1 MRAVLSWLREY
12 VDIRES
18 AKDLA
23 HALTMAGIAV
33 DAVAQDGGETV
44 FELDITSNR
53 PDAMNHFGIA
63 REIAAIYGRE
73 LRAPQI
79 DLTESAAP
87 ADAAA
92 AVEIADSDLCPRYV
106 GRVLRN
112 IRVAP
117 APDWM
122 RRRLELC
129 GIRSI
134 NNIAD
139 LTNYVL
145 LEIGQPTHAFDLDK
159 LAENRIVVRR
169 ARAGETLVT
178 LDGEKRDLS
187 PDCLA
192 VCDASVPVALAGI
205 MGGADSEIGADTRNV
220 LIEAAWFQPASI
232 RNTARRFKMHTEA
245 SHRFE
250 RGADWNA
257 APRAADRI
265 AGLLAQAGG
274 GEALRGRIDC
284 FPAPPSRPTIRLRR
298 ASIARHLGID
308 VADAEI
314 AAGLDALGFAPQ
326 PAEDGWTIEAPS
338 SRLDVEREIDL
349 IEEIARIHGF
359 ERFPSTLP
367 PVGAAPR
374 PTPFEKEEAR
384 ARATIQSLGY
394 DETIGYSFISSAEA
408 AQFGGG
414 RAVPLRNPLS
424 ESWDVMRNS
433 AVPTMLRALEWNL
446 NRGEA
451 SVKLAEIG
459 RLYEK
464 TGGEYREPRVLV
476 LGAAGQAVP
485 DSLGE
490 QGRGY
495 RFLDF
500 KADAEAVLQLFDTV
514 RLDFETRGL
523 PAYYREGHAAAA
535 LGDGV
540 TLAFLGE
547 LDPAA
552 AAARKIKHRV
562 FVAEIFL
569 DPLYAAGL
577 RAPRHRALPKVSAV
591 SRDFS
596 LMAPEGVL
604 FSEISRAVG
613 PMPHLT
619 QLQPVEIF
627 RGENVPAGKYSLL
640 LRASWQKLEE
650 NFTDE
655 QVNAFAEQ
663 LRVSLEKK
671 LGIVRRDL
679 AVGKG
684 GKTPAGQSP
693 PRTLRKAS

>member
-12 VDIRES
+12 VEIGES
-18 AKDLA
+18 PKDLA

-33 DAVAQDGGETV
+33 DAVAQHGGETV

-63 REIAAIYGRE
+63 REIAAIYGRG
-73 LRAPQI
+73 LRAPKI

-92 AVEIADSDLCPRYV
+92 SVEIADSDLCPRYV

-112 IRVAP
+112 VTVAP

-129 GIRSI
+129 GVRSI

-159 LAENRIVVRR
+159 LTENRIVVRR
-169 ARAGETLVT
+169 ARDGETLVT
-178 LDGEKRDLS
+178 LDGEERRLS

-192 VCDASVPVALAGI
+192 ICDASVPVALAGI
-205 MGGADSEIGADTRNV
+205 MGGADSEIGPSTRNV
-220 LIEAAWFQPASI
+220 LIEAAWFQPGSI
-232 RNTARRFKMHTEA
+232 RNTARKFKMHTEA

-274 GEALRGRIDC
+274 GEVLRGRIDC
-284 FPAPPSRPTIRLRR
+284 FPAPPRRPTIRLRR
-298 ASIARHLGID
+298 ASIAQHLGIAID
-308 VADAEI
+308 DAET
-314 AAGLDALGFAPQ
+314 AAILGALGFAPQ
-326 PAEDGWTIEAPS
+326 PAEDGWTVEAPS
-338 SRLDVEREIDL
+338 RRLDVEREIDL

-367 PVGAAPR
+367 PIGAAPR
-374 PTPFEKEEAR
+374 PTPFEKEEQR
-384 ARATIQSLGY
+384 VRSTIQSLGY
-394 DETIGYSFISSAEA
+394 DETIGYSFLSSAEA

-414 RAVPLRNPLS
+414 EAVPLRNPLS

-433 AVPTMLRALEWNL
+433 AAPTMLRAMEWNI
-446 NRGEA
+446 NRGEPT
-451 SVKLAEIG
+451 VKLAEIG

-464 TGGEYREPRVLV
+464 SADGYREPRILV
-476 LGAAGQAVP
+476 LGASGQARADALDEP
-485 DSLGE
+485 
-490 QGRGY
+490 GRDC
-495 RFLDF
+495 RFPDF
-500 KADAEAVLQLFDTV
+500 KSDVEAVLQPFDTL
-514 RLDFETRGL
+514 RLDFDTKGL
-523 PAYYREGHAAAA
+523 PAYYREGRAAAA

-540 TLAFLGE
+540 VLAFLGE
-547 LDPAA
+547 LDQAV
-552 AAARKIKHRV
+552 AAARKIKRRV
-562 FVAEIFL
+562 FLAEIFL
-569 DPLYAAGL
+569 DRLYAAGL
-577 RAPRHRALPKVSAV
+577 RAPRRRALPKVSAV

-596 LMAPEGVL
+596 LIVPEGVL
-604 FSEISRAVG
+604 FGEIRRAVG

-619 QLQPVEIF
+619 QLQPIEIF

-650 NFTDE
+650 SFTDE

-663 LRVSLEKK
+663 VRASLEKK

-679 AVGKG
+679 AIGAK
-684 GKTPAGQSP
+684 GKTA
-693 PRTLRKAS
+693 AD